1 MTSHRLDH
9 RFALLVCGAL
19 LSASAAQ
26 AQATRTWVSGVGSDA
41 NPCSRTAPCK
51 TFAGAI
57 SKTAINGEIDHL
69 DPNGAGAVTI
79 TKSITL
85 DGTTG
90 QGFASILA
98 SSVNGIVINIPAG
111 NANDPLRTVRIR
123 NLSING
129 TGLSGTIG
137 KQTGIN
143 GIKIISAGT
152 VYIENVVI
160 SDFTNRGISDE
171 RNGSG
176 KLFVTDTI
184 LRNNVQSGIAVIPT
198 AGTVTAMFDRVI
210 AEGNGNAGFAM
221 SNGTKATA
229 RNSTAAGN
237 LIGFYADSNG
247 SEFNLESCVSH
258 GNGTG
263 IFANTP
269 GTPTI
274 RLSNCVVTDNTS
286 NGLSIVAGAVQSF
299 QNNKLAG
306 NAGVQSGMSAANP
319 GQQ

>member
-1 MTSHRLDH
+1 MTSHPLNA

-19 LSASAAQ
+19 LAASSAQ

-98 SSVNGIVINIPAG
+98 SGTNGIVINIPTG

-143 GIKIISAGT
+143 GIKILSAAA

-160 SDFTNRGISDE
+160 SDFTNRAISDE

-176 KLFVTDTI
+176 KLFVTNTI
-184 LRNNVQSGIAVIPT
+184 VRNNVQSGIAIIPT
-198 AGTVTAMFDRVI
+198 AGNVTAMFDNVI
-210 AEGNGNAGFAM
+210 AENNGNAGFAM

-258 GNGTG
+258 GNATG
-263 IFANTP
+263 ATVTSP
-269 GTPTI
+269 GTPTM
-274 RLSNCVVTDNTS
+274 RLSNCVITNNTA
-286 NGLSIVAGAVQSF
+286 NGLAIVAGSMQSF

-306 NAGVQSGMSAANP
+306 NGGNQTGMAAANP